1 MVAFWFL
8 LSAVGTGFFVV
19 INFIGN
25 SHRQYYTPVL
35 GLSTLLVSKLLNNP
49 LGKVVAYEY
58 SVTGSWDNP
67 QVTRISAP
75 LAKAAAATP

>member
-1 MVAFWFL
+1 MGSALVGTPALWLATLL
-8 LSAVGTGFFVV
+8 LS
-19 INFIGN
+19 
-25 SHRQYYTPVL
+25 R
-35 GLSTLLVSKLLNNP
+35 LVHNP

-75 LAKAAAATP
+75 LAQAAAATP